1 MVCFALFFFLGLNWL
16 VWPQYG
22 LNRCVSA
29 VSLELAQISA
39 SREMKKK
46 KITGQGTDAR
56 VAVLLARHRV
66 GRRCSAHFATF
77 VHPRAQLVDTSERC
91 QPI

>member
-1 MVCFALFFFLGLNWL
+1 MVCFALFFFFGPELAGLAS
-16 VWPQYG
+16 VQPESVCFG
-22 LNRCVSA
+22 SFARVSA
-29 VSLELAQISA
+29 NQCDSGNE
-39 SREMKKK
+39 KKK
-46 KITGQGTDAR
+46 NTGQGTDAR
-56 VAVLLARHRV
+56 VAVLLARRCV